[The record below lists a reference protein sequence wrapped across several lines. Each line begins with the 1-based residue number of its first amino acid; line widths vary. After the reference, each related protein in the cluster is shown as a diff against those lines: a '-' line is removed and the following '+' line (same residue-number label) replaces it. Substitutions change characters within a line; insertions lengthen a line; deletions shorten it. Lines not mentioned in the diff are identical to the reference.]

1 MIVDCHTHISFDA
14 GKFDESAH
22 TESAEPVDVCVVLAP
37 AEGDSADVNGRLGEY
52 VDSHAGRMVGFGV
65 VEPTRDAV
73 GVKNVAALREKHGLR
88 GIVVYC
94 SRHGFH
100 PAHSRAMRL
109 YDSAQ
114 ELGLP
119 VFFHNIASGP
129 DGVLDY
135 SRPFLLDEIARKFAG
150 LKIVVGNMGWP
161 FYEQA
166 LWLVSKHKNVYAD
179 LTIRPGKVWEIYN
192 VVVAAYEE
200 GVMDKL
206 LFGSG
211 FPAASAGECIEALLG
226 FNKLLGEAN
235 LPKVARGAIRNIIER
250 DTLKLLGAERA

>member
-14 GKFDESAH
+14 EKFDESAH
-22 TESAEPVDVCVVLAP
+22 TEAAEPVDACVVLAP
-37 AEGDSADVNGRLGEY
+37 AEGNSGDVNRRLGEY
-52 VDSHAGRMVGFGV
+52 VDRHADKMAGFGLV
-65 VEPTRDAV
+65 DPTQDAV
-73 GVKNVAALREKHGLR
+73 GQKNIAALREKYGLK

-94 SRHGFH
+94 SRCGFH

-109 YDSAQ
+109 YESAQ

-129 DGVLDY
+129 DGVLEY
-135 SRPFLLDEIARKFAG
+135 SMPYLLDEVARKFGG
-150 LKIVVGNMGWP
+150 LKIVVGNMGMP

-166 LWLVSKHKNVYAD
+166 IWLVSKHKNVYAD
-179 LTIRPGKVWEIYN
+179 LTIRLGKVWEIYN
-192 VVVAAYEE
+192 VVVGAYEE

-235 LPKVARGAIRNIIER
+235 LPTVPRGAIRNVIER
-250 DTLKLLGAERA
+250 DTLKLLAAE

>member
-1 MIVDCHTHISFDA
+1 MIVDCHTHISFEA

-22 TESAEPVDVCVVLAP
+22 TEAAEPVDACVVLAP
-37 AEGDSADVNGRLGEY
+37 AEGNSGDVNRRLGEY
-52 VDSHAGRMVGFGV
+52 VDRHADKMAGFGLV
-65 VEPTRDAV
+65 DPTQDAV
-73 GVKNVAALREKHGLR
+73 GVKNIAALKEKYGLR

-94 SRHGFH
+94 SQHSFH

-109 YDSAQ
+109 YESAQ
-114 ELGLP
+114 ELSLP
-119 VFFHNIASGP
+119 VFFHNIATGP
-129 DGVLDY
+129 DAVLEY
-135 SRPFLLDEIARKFAG
+135 SMPYLLDEVARTFGG
-150 LKIVVGNMGWP
+150 LKIVVGNMGMP
-161 FYEQA
+161 FYKQT

-192 VVVAAYEE
+192 VVVGAHEE

-211 FPAASAGECIEALLG
+211 FPTASAGECIEALLG

-235 LPKVARGAIRNIIER
+235 LPTVPRGAIRNVIER
-250 DTLKLLGAERA
+250 DTLKLLAAE

>member
-14 GKFDESAH
+14 EKFDESAH
-22 TESAEPVDVCVVLAP
+22 TESAEPVDACVVLAP
-37 AEGDSADVNGRLGEY
+37 AEGDSGDVNRRLGEY
-52 VDSHAGRMVGFGV
+52 VDSRADKLVGFGLV
-65 VEPTRDAV
+65 DPTRDAV
-73 GVKNVAALREKHGLR
+73 GQKNIAALKEKFGLR

-109 YDSAQ
+109 YESAR
-114 ELGLP
+114 ELGMP
-119 VFFHNIASGP
+119 IFFHNIASGS
-129 DGVLDY
+129 DDVLEY
-135 SRPFLLDEIARKFAG
+135 SRPELLDEIAREFAG
-150 LKIVVGNMGWP
+150 LKIVVGNMGMP

-192 VVVAAYEE
+192 VVVAAHEE

-211 FPAASAGECIEALLG
+211 FPAAGAGECIEALLG

-250 DTLKLLGAERA
+250 DTLKLLAIE